1 MPREIEAS
9 WENGIRSV
17 RRNEMGRLRQ
27 LLDNVFFEGLSDMQ
41 PHAFNDDNMHNLRV
55 VVENGEVVSHIGT
68 IRRNISI
75 MGCTLRVASLGG
87 VATCEAHRGK
97 GHATALLRDTMR
109 HCRQDGV
116 DYIMVSGYRNMYHRY
131 GCRYV
136 GRDWIYHIASERAND
151 FDDTTWTITQA
162 SKADVE
168 TIGAIYRREPVRWL
182 RPPSD
187 IAFGIDGWV
196 QNRPAK
202 TYLIHRG
209 NQPVA
214 FGVMQQARER
224 DEGQVHLLDY
234 AGERSAIV
242 GALGKFIDNQHLN
255 RLSMHVKGYDTV
267 LRGLLEARDLSGE
280 QANLPGTTMIIH
292 FRTIARKNAPL
303 FCRTNRRTR
312 HPGVGISGSGR

>member
-1 MPREIEAS
+1 
-9 WENGIRSV
+9 
-17 RRNEMGRLRQ
+17 
-27 LLDNVFFEGLSDMQ
+27 
-41 PHAFNDDNMHNLRV
+41 
-55 VVENGEVVSHIGT
+55 
-68 IRRNISI
+68 

-87 VATCEAHRGK
+87 VATYEAYRGK

-109 HCRQDGV
+109 HCRKDGV

-136 GRDWIYHIASERAND
+136 GRDGLFHIAREQAGD
-151 FDDTTWTITQA
+151 FSDTAWTIAPA

-209 NQPVA
+209 DQPVA

-242 GALGKFIDNQHLN
+242 GALDKFIEKQNLN
-255 RLSMHVKGYDTV
+255 RLSLHVKKFDTV
-267 LRGLLEARDLSGE
+267 LRGLLQARGLTGE
-280 QANLPGTTMIIH
+280 PSNLPGTTMIH
-292 FRTIARKNAPL
+292 SFRTITRKNAPL

-312 HPGVGISGSGR
+312 CTWAGISGSGR